1 VRDKHFSLRHHF
13 LALCGRVSQ
22 PNRACLLHIFA
33 VSSLLSFVSQSFAG
47 MVTFGSGGN
56 QFQMEFVTIGSPGNA
71 ADTTGAPNP
80 AGSVGYVYGIGTY
93 EVSEVMIDKYNASQ
107 PGGVL
112 QITKD
117 TRGPNKPATSV
128 SWNEAAR
135 FVNWLNTS
143 TGGFAAYKFDLT
155 STGVNDDIIQWAISD
170 AADYDPSN
178 PLRSKRAKYVLPSMD
193 EWYKAAYF
201 NPSNNSYYDYTTG
214 SNTAPTSVASGDGT
228 GVNGNNEVVYQGQ
241 AGPADVNQAGGLSA
255 FGVMGLGGNVWE
267 WEESFFDSINRG
279 VRGSYWDGFA
289 FYSSAMSRGYGNPS
303 DESYAFGFRV
313 ATLTPPAAV
322 PEPSTMAIFGL
333 GALSMAYRARRK
345 SKA

>member
-1 VRDKHFSLRHHF
+1 MKSLFTRLV
-13 LALCGRVSQ
+13 LAAGSMLTLDNYVQAGVVS
-22 PNRACLLHIFA
+22 
-33 VSSLLSFVSQSFAG
+33 
-47 MVTFGSGGN
+47 FGSGTN
-56 QFQMEFVTIGSPGNA
+56 QFNMEFVKIGNPGNT

-80 AGSVGYVYGIGTY
+80 AGGVGYVYGIGKY

-107 PGGVL
+107 AGGVL

-155 STGVNDDIIQWAISD
+155 STGVNDAIIQWAISD

-241 AGPADVNQAGGLSA
+241 AGPADVNQAGGLSP

-267 WEESFFDSINRG
+267 WEESFYDSINRG
-279 VRGSYWDGFA
+279 VRGSYWNGFA
-289 FYSSAMSRGYGNPS
+289 FYSSAMSRGYGTPS
-303 DESYAFGFRV
+303 TESDAFGFRV
-313 ATLTPPAAV
+313 ATLSPPPTV
-322 PEPSTMAIFGL
+322 PEPTSMAIFGL
-333 GALSMAYRARRK
+333 GALGMAYRARRK
-345 SKA
+345 TKA